1 VCRKLAVLSSRPMWH
16 LVHLIARPLEALL
29 GVFCIVTA
37 IMLYPNEEGKIQSKF
52 EDFWIQVD
60 DFKNLALTHNAAFMT
75 EVAKMETRFL
85 DRVFGDRLFSIRAAT
100 VSLGCSITSLGV
112 VGFLHRHEA
121 FSTKS
126 YDFFT
131 LRQSLGLVCIGIYAF
146 AAMSLP
152 RKRRMLLFAALSLV
166 LLVPG
171 WILII
176 GNAPIRNPSVSN
188 RISGFE
194 LYFVYD
200 FILSSLGVM
209 GFVCDVVF
217 IAITR
222 KVLRKASETSRSSTI
237 LILVLSNVG
246 LAMLL
251 IGPFLIERL
260 NLIPANRLNLLWFLL
275 VGLTNM
281 FDVALALLFALLAV
295 LLLIHRAV
303 WPMMVRTLF
312 KMQDIGTKG
321 RRGILTAFGVALLSA
336 SVFGEKVPDLFKDLM
351 KVFGG

>member
-1 VCRKLAVLSSRPMWH
+1 MWH
-16 LVHLIARPLEALL
+16 VIHLIARPFEVLL
-29 GVFCIVTA
+29 GVFCLATA
-37 IMLYPNEEGKIQSKF
+37 FLLYPDREGKIQSKF
-52 EDFWIQVD
+52 EDFWVRAD
-60 DFKNLALTHNAAFMT
+60 DYKKLALSRHAAFMT
-75 EVAKMETRFL
+75 GVAKLETRFL
-85 DRVFGDRLFSIRAAT
+85 DRVFGDKLFSIRAAI

-112 VGFLHRHEA
+112 VGLLHNHEA

-131 LRQSLGLVCIGIYAF
+131 PRQSLGLVCIGIYAF

-152 RKRRMLLFAALSLV
+152 RRRRKLLFAVLSFA

-171 WILII
+171 WVLII
-176 GNAPIRNPSVSN
+176 VNAPIKNPSVSN
-188 RISGFE
+188 RVSSFE

-200 FILSSLGVM
+200 FIISFLGVL

-217 IAITR
+217 IAVTR

-237 LILVLSNVG
+237 LILVLSNIV
-246 LAMLL
+246 LATFLV
-251 IGPFLIERL
+251 GPFLIERL
-260 NLIPANRLNLLWFLL
+260 NLIPPTKLNLLWFPLI
-275 VGLTNM
+275 GLTNM
-281 FDVALALLFALLAV
+281 FDVALALLFAFLAV

-303 WPMMVRTLF
+303 WPLLTRTLF
-312 KMQDIGTKG
+312 RMTDIGTKG

>member
-1 VCRKLAVLSSRPMWH
+1 MWH
-16 LVHLIARPLEALL
+16 LLHLIARPIEVLL
-29 GVFCIVTA
+29 GLFCLLTA
-37 IMLYPNEEGKIQSKF
+37 ILLYPNQEGKIQSTL
-52 EDFWIQVD
+52 EDFWVRVD
-60 DFKNLALTHNAAFMT
+60 DYKNLALSKHAAFMT
-75 EVAKMETRFL
+75 QLAKLETQFL
-85 DRVFGDRLFSIRAAT
+85 DRVFGEKLFSIRAAT

-126 YDFFT
+126 YDFFN

-152 RKRRMLLFAALSLV
+152 RKRRMLLFAVLSLV

-200 FILSSLGVM
+200 FILSSLGVL

-217 IAITR
+217 IAFTR
-222 KVLRKASETSRSSTI
+222 KMLLKASVISRSSTI
-237 LILVLSNVG
+237 LVLVLSNVV
-246 LAMLL
+246 LAVLL
-251 IGPFLIERL
+251 VGPYLIERL
-260 NLIPANRLNLLWFLL
+260 NLIPPDRLNLRWFPLL
-275 VGLTNM
+275 SLTNM

-295 LLLIHRAV
+295 LLLIHRAI
-303 WPMMVRTLF
+303 WPLLTRTLF
-312 KMQDIGTKG
+312 RMTDVGTKG
-321 RRGILTAFGVALLSA
+321 RRAILTTVGLALLAAGIS
-336 SVFGEKVPDLFKDLM
+336 GKVPELVQ
-351 KVFGG
+351 KVIEKFGG